1 MRLKLK
7 FLQFFSL
14 LKMCWFYSCPQS
26 KTLLLL
32 PVIIALF
39 FYFNHC
45 KQPGGINYKWLPYMV
60 FTCMCYLHI
69 TGTHHITVY
78 NDSILWF
85 ARQKI
90 NFVTFPVSR
99 LLYVCSDLLIYGLGS
114 WLLSL
119 SMNLTDG
126 IILVG
131 MTNIFNLENHLK
143 WCWKK
148 DWFNSIQVLTMYSD
162 ALKKCQWQLN
172 AKIECIYLIPYN
184 FESLTIAIVH

>member
-148 DWFNSIQVLTMYSD
+148 DWFNSIQVLTMYLD
-162 ALKKCQWQLN
+162 AFKNVSGSWMQKLSAYIWYPIILN
-172 AKIECIYLIPYN
+172 L
-184 FESLTIAIVH
+184 